1 MKIRAALTFC
11 GWPILFFPALVL
23 WVGIG
28 CNMAAT
34 YFNGGVM
41 PVRNPMC
48 FVHPDFADDGFHTC
62 ITSKS
67 HLKLLVDTFPSS
79 GSIVSV
85 GDILQNE
92 SDEAIKPSL
101 ILWCAAAL
109 SCLFGRRKFYLE

>member
-1 MKIRAALTFC
+1 MKIRTVLSFC

-23 WVGIG
+23 WLGVS

-41 PVRNPMC
+41 PVRNPAC
-48 FVHPDFADDGFHTC
+48 FVHPDLAEDGLHTC
-62 ITSKS
+62 ITSKH
-67 HLKLLVDTFPSS
+67 HLQLLVDTFPAN
-79 GSIVSV
+79 GSILSI

-101 ILWCAAAL
+101 ILWSAAAL
-109 SCLFGRRKFYLE
+109 SCLLGRKKFYLE